1 MMQKKCNEIFERV
14 YSKLKQSHVAAWC
27 FPKTVCEDIHVLGK
41 EEKFY
46 YTKKITYVVGLM
58 LFSMV
63 LITFYL
69 VQWMTGR
76 NAVVR
81 EIVRPEAFEET
92 REVAVRVGKLDNI
105 YQLEIAPVMLSKE
118 QAEALFLEVIGV
130 LDSYI
135 LGRNESLE
143 CVTENLYLPENL
155 SEYPFE
161 IYWESDKEHIVDTLG
176 VVNREGLEEDE
187 VVMLTAVFR
196 YEDWIWEEQ
205 FGILVCKEV
214 LSEEEE
220 YKRQLE
226 YLLTES
232 ENHQRGEGIWVLPES
247 FQGEVLSVY
256 AVEKDYTVLILAGL
270 VLVAAVAVWLGQDY
284 DLHMGRQKRRAEF
297 QNEYISFVESLS
309 MYISSGL
316 TMQAAMQNCMGD
328 YVKRKP
334 RGHLLRTALE
344 EFQRDLENGCSFLEA
359 MDFFAHKADNAEY
372 RHLTGMLGQGI
383 LNGSQGLSKA
393 LEQEVEK
400 AREEKRRQSK
410 IKGEQV
416 STALIGPM
424 MLQLGIIIALIMI
437 PAFTNMQF

>member
-1 MMQKKCNEIFERV
+1 MMQKKYNKMFGKV
-14 YSKLKQSHVAAWC
+14 YAKLKQSHLAVWC
-27 FPKTVCEDIHVLGK
+27 FPKKVCEDIHVLGK
-41 EEKFY
+41 EEKSY
-46 YTKKITYVVGLM
+46 YIQKLTYVAGLI

-63 LITFYL
+63 LLGIYL
-69 VQWMTGR
+69 VQWITKSTE
-76 NAVVR
+76 VVS
-81 EIVRPEAFEET
+81 ELVRPEAYEET
-92 REVAVRVGKLDNI
+92 REVVVQAGKLEDI

-118 QAEALFLEVIGV
+118 QAEALFLEVSGLIGG
-130 LDSYI
+130 YI
-135 LGRNESLE
+135 LGSNESLE
-143 CVTENLYLPENL
+143 CVTENLYLPEYV

-176 VVNREGLEEDE
+176 VVNREGLKEDE
-187 VVMLTAVFR
+187 VVMLTAVFQ

-220 YKRQLE
+220 YERQLG

-232 ENHQRGEGIWVLPES
+232 ENEQRGEGAWVLPES
-247 FQGEVLSVY
+247 FRGEALRVY

-270 VLVAAVAVWLGQDY
+270 ILVATAAVWLGQDY
-284 DLHMGRQKRRAEF
+284 DLHMGRQKRREEF
-297 QNEYISFVESLS
+297 QSEYISFVESLS
-309 MYISSGL
+309 MYISSGITL
-316 TMQAAMQNCMGD
+316 PAAMQNCMRD

-334 RGHLLRTALE
+334 PGHLLRTALE
-344 EFQRDLENGCSFLEA
+344 EFQRDLGNGCSFPEA
-359 MDFFAHKADNAEY
+359 MDSFAQKADNAEF
-372 RHLTGMLGQGI
+372 RHLTGMLGQGM

>member
-1 MMQKKCNEIFERV
+1 MMQKKCNEILERV
-14 YSKLKQSHVAAWC
+14 YSKLKQSHLAVWC
-27 FPKTVCEDIHVLGK
+27 FPKAVCDDIHVLGK
-41 EEKFY
+41 EEKSY
-46 YTKKITYVVGLM
+46 YTQKITYVVGLM
-58 LFSMV
+58 LFSKV
-63 LITFYL
+63 LFTFYL
-69 VQWMTGR
+69 VQWMNER
-76 NAVVR
+76 NSVVK
-81 EIVRPEAFEET
+81 EFVRPEAYEET
-92 REVAVRVGKLDNI
+92 REVVVRAGKLDDI
-105 YQLEIAPVMLSKE
+105 YQLEIAPVTLSKE
-118 QAEALFLEVIGV
+118 QAEALFLEVTEG
-130 LDSYI
+130 LSSYI
-135 LGRNESLE
+135 LGGNESLE
-143 CVTENLYLPENL
+143 CVTENLYLPEYL

-176 VVNREGLEEDE
+176 VVNREGLGEDE

-196 YEDWIWEEQ
+196 YEDWLWEEQ

-220 YKRQLE
+220 DDRQWG

-232 ENHQRGEGIWVLPES
+232 ENHQRGDGTWVLPEN
-247 FQGEVLSVY
+247 FQGEALRVY
-256 AVEKDYTVLILAGL
+256 AVEKDYTVLVLAGL

-316 TMQAAMQNCMGD
+316 TLQAAMHNCMQD
-328 YVKRKP
+328 YVKRKS
-334 RGHLLRTALE
+334 RGHLLRAALE
-344 EFQRDLENGCSFLEA
+344 EFQRDIENGCSFLEA
-359 MDFFAHKADNAEY
+359 MDFFAHKADRVEY
-372 RHLTGMLGQGI
+372 RHLTGMLGQGM

>member
-1 MMQKKCNEIFERV
+1 MMQKKCNEILERV
-14 YSKLKQSHVAAWC
+14 YSKLKQSHLAVWC
-27 FPKTVCEDIHVLGK
+27 FPKAVCDDIHVLGK
-41 EEKFY
+41 EEKSY
-46 YTKKITYVVGLM
+46 YTQKIPYVVGLM

-63 LITFYL
+63 LFTFYL
-69 VQWMTGR
+69 VQWMTER
-76 NAVVR
+76 NGVVK
-81 EIVRPEAFEET
+81 EFVRPEAYEET
-92 REVAVRVGKLDNI
+92 REVVVRAGKLDDI
-105 YQLEIAPVMLSKE
+105 YQLEIAPVTLSKE
-118 QAEALFLEVIGV
+118 QAEALFLEVTEG
-130 LDSYI
+130 LSSYI
-135 LGRNESLE
+135 LGGNESLE
-143 CVTENLYLPENL
+143 CVTENLYLPEYL

-176 VVNREGLEEDE
+176 VVNREGLGEDE

-196 YEDWIWEEQ
+196 YEDWLWEEQ
-205 FGILVCKEV
+205 FGILVSKEV

-220 YKRQLE
+220 YERQLG

-232 ENHQRGEGIWVLPES
+232 ENHQRREGTWVLPEN
-247 FQGEVLSVY
+247 FQGEALRVY
-256 AVEKDYTVLILAGL
+256 AVEKDYTVLVLAGL

-316 TMQAAMQNCMGD
+316 TLQAAMHNCMQD
-328 YVKRKP
+328 YVKRKS
-334 RGHLLRTALE
+334 RGHLLRAALE

-359 MDFFAHKADNAEY
+359 MDFFAHKADSVEY
-372 RHLTGMLGQGI
+372 RHLTGMLGQGM

-410 IKGEQV
+410 IKGEKV

>member
-1 MMQKKCNEIFERV
+1 MMQKKCNKILERV
-14 YSKLKQSHVAAWC
+14 YSKLKQSHLAVWC
-27 FPKTVCEDIHVLGK
+27 FPKAVCDDIHVLGK
-41 EEKFY
+41 EEKSY
-46 YTKKITYVVGLM
+46 YTQKITYVVGLM

-63 LITFYL
+63 LFTFYL
-69 VQWMTGR
+69 VQWMNER
-76 NAVVR
+76 NSVVK
-81 EIVRPEAFEET
+81 EFVRPEAYEET
-92 REVAVRVGKLDNI
+92 REVVVRAGKLDDI
-105 YQLEIAPVMLSKE
+105 YQLEIAPVTLSKE
-118 QAEALFLEVIGV
+118 QAEALFLEVTEG
-130 LDSYI
+130 LSSYI
-135 LGRNESLE
+135 LGGNESLE
-143 CVTENLYLPENL
+143 CVTENLYLPEYL

-176 VVNREGLEEDE
+176 VVNREGLGEDE

-196 YEDWIWEEQ
+196 YEDWLWEEQ

-220 YKRQLE
+220 YERQLG
-226 YLLTES
+226 YLLIES
-232 ENHQRGEGIWVLPES
+232 ENHQRGDGTWVLPEN
-247 FQGEVLSVY
+247 FQGEALRVY
-256 AVEKDYTVLILAGL
+256 AVEKDYTVLVLAGL

-284 DLHMGRQKRRAEF
+284 ELHMGRQKRRAEF

-316 TMQAAMQNCMGD
+316 TLQAAMHNCMQD
-328 YVKRKP
+328 YVKRKS
-334 RGHLLRTALE
+334 RGHLLRAALE
-344 EFQRDLENGCSFLEA
+344 EFQRDIENGCSFLEA

-372 RHLTGMLGQGI
+372 RHLTGMLGQGM

>member
-1 MMQKKCNEIFERV
+1 MMQKKCNEILERV
-14 YSKLKQSHVAAWC
+14 YSKLKQSHLAVWC
-27 FPKTVCEDIHVLGK
+27 FPKAVCDDIHVLGK
-41 EEKFY
+41 EEKSY
-46 YTKKITYVVGLM
+46 YTQKITYVVGLM

-63 LITFYL
+63 LFTFYL
-69 VQWMTGR
+69 VQWMTER
-76 NAVVR
+76 NGVVK
-81 EIVRPEAFEET
+81 EFVRPEAYEET
-92 REVAVRVGKLDNI
+92 REVVVRAGKLDDI
-105 YQLEIAPVMLSKE
+105 YQLEIAPVTLSKE
-118 QAEALFLEVIGV
+118 QAEALFLEVTEG
-130 LDSYI
+130 LSSYI
-135 LGRNESLE
+135 LGGNESLE
-143 CVTENLYLPENL
+143 CVTENLYLPEYL

-176 VVNREGLEEDE
+176 VVNREGLGEDE

-196 YEDWIWEEQ
+196 YEDWLWEEQ
-205 FGILVCKEV
+205 FGILVSKEV

-220 YKRQLE
+220 YERQLG

-232 ENHQRGEGIWVLPES
+232 ENHQRREGTWVLPEN
-247 FQGEVLSVY
+247 FQGEALRVY
-256 AVEKDYTVLILAGL
+256 AVEKDYTVLVLAGL

-316 TMQAAMQNCMGD
+316 TLQAAMHNCMQD
-328 YVKRKP
+328 YVKRKS
-334 RGHLLRTALE
+334 RGHLLRAALE

-359 MDFFAHKADNAEY
+359 MDFFAHKADSVEY
-372 RHLTGMLGQGI
+372 RHLTGMLGQGM

-400 AREEKRRQSK
+400 VREEKRRQSK
-410 IKGEQV
+410 IKGEKV

>member
-1 MMQKKCNEIFERV
+1 M
-14 YSKLKQSHVAAWC
+14 
-27 FPKTVCEDIHVLGK
+27 
-41 EEKFY
+41 
-46 YTKKITYVVGLM
+46 
-58 LFSMV
+58 
-63 LITFYL
+63 
-69 VQWMTGR
+69 
-76 NAVVR
+76 VR
-81 EIVRPEAFEET
+81 ELARPEAYEET
-92 REVAVRVGKLDNI
+92 REVVVRAGKLNGI
-105 YQLEIAPVMLSKE
+105 YQLEIAPVRLSKE
-118 QAEALFLEVIGV
+118 QADALFLEASGVIG
-130 LDSYI
+130 SYI
-135 LGRNESLE
+135 LGSNESLE
-143 CVTENLYLPENL
+143 CVTENLYLPEYIPK
-155 SEYPFE
+155 YPFE
-161 IYWESDKEHIVDTLG
+161 IYWESDREQIVDTLG
-176 VVNREGLEEDE
+176 VVNREGLKEDE
-187 VVMLTAVFR
+187 VVMLTAVFQ
-196 YEDWIWEEQ
+196 YEDWIWEKQ

-220 YKRQLE
+220 YERQLG

-232 ENHQRGEGIWVLPES
+232 ENEQRGEGAWILPES
-247 FQGEVLSVY
+247 FQGDTLHVY

-270 VLVAAVAVWLGQDY
+270 VLVTTVAVWLGQDY
-284 DLHMGRQKRRAEF
+284 DLHMERQKRRAEF

-316 TMQAAMQNCMGD
+316 TLQATMQNCMRD

-334 RGHLLRTALE
+334 SGHLLRAALE
-344 EFQRDLENGCSFLEA
+344 EFQRDLGNGCSFPEA
-359 MDFFAHKADNAEY
+359 MDSFAHKADNAEY

-383 LNGSQGLSKA
+383 LNGSQGLSRA